1 MAVTQMKISQA
12 SWEAYVSTLAKINK
26 KAAVMTQAYIDRHG
40 VGDTKRLVDFANEV
54 IKTYGS
60 ANGALACQMYNE
72 LARLQDASVPDA
84 EMAELPDYPEV
95 ARAVYGTINNQ
106 HSTIPAT
113 VERMTKQVG
122 ADTMLKN
129 ARRDNAEWAWVP
141 NGAETC
147 AFCITLASQGWMPAS
162 RAQLNG
168 SHAEHIHA
176 NCMCEFA
183 IRFDGE
189 TEIDGYDPDKYYDM
203 YMNASDD
210 NDSVKKIN
218 ALRRKLYEAK
228 GENHDTGT

>member
-1 MAVTQMKISQA
+1 
-12 SWEAYVSTLAKINK
+12 
-26 KAAVMTQAYIDRHG
+26 
-40 VGDTKRLVDFANEV
+40 
-54 IKTYGS
+54 
-60 ANGALACQMYNE
+60 MYNE
-72 LARLQDASVPDA
+72 LARLQDASAPDA

-129 ARRDNAEWAWVP
+129 ARRDNAEWAWGP

-183 IRFDGE
+183 IRFDRE

-203 YMNASDD
+203 YMNASDE

-218 ALRRKLYEAK
+218 ALRRKLYAAK